1 MYLSALRFA
10 STCKRIPAN
19 RAQILAKPANNS
31 TNAASLLEG
40 EGNGGSSADDSLL
53 QSLRDEVDTLR
64 RQLLSLGSVHRAP
77 RPQAGGN
84 TKNNSSGNHGAGG
97 GGGSARPSGESEV
110 VSSLRREVATL
121 HEDAEKEAERLHK
134 MKEYIQ
140 RQHMRLKEE
149 VRD

>member
-1 MYLSALRFA
+1 V
-10 STCKRIPAN
+10 
-19 RAQILAKPANNS
+19 
-31 TNAASLLEG
+31 
-40 EGNGGSSADDSLL
+40 
-53 QSLRDEVDTLR
+53 QSLRNEVDTLR

-84 TKNNSSGNHGAGG
+84 CHNNGSGTNSSGNSGGAG
-97 GGGSARPSGESEV
+97 SASPSGESEV
-110 VSSLRREVATL
+110 VSSLRREVAVL

-140 RQHMRLKEE
+140 RQHVRLKEE